1 MVSVLKSF
9 LKKTTLVTA
18 STAMAV
24 TGVLAGAGSAQA
36 AGPMGA
42 HNIRGID
49 PGNTDWL
56 IELFCSQGRAEDVHF
71 GAYNVKTGEFRKEWD
86 YIGKISSVRAPRG
99 DWEVFTGRCHYP
111 QASTWIYTGKE
122 ERISQF
128 IANRGSTDDKETFVR
143 GYSSKTSA
151 SKSIGGSVDFG
162 LAKSIFTGKLG
173 GNFSYQWGWEE
184 TRSFE
189 RRSEKSIPPCTQIAV
204 TWKPYKRVVR
214 VNPVIDIWSYAW
226 KNSGGS
232 VTQVGTW
239 RGRDSSYKRIYSYG
253 YYIDGHSDQLIKT
266 WNGTK
271 EPDGVESKIEQKLK
285 PSTCAR

>member
-1 MVSVLKSF
+1 MRIT
-9 LKKTTLVTA
+9 LKKAGVAASAGVMALTGLL
-18 STAMAV
+18 STA
-24 TGVLAGAGSAQA
+24 GPAQA

-49 PGNTDWL
+49 PGNPDWL
-56 IELFCSQGRAEDVHF
+56 IHLFCDQGRADDIHF
-71 GAYNVKTGEFRKEWD
+71 GAYNVKTGEFRKEKD
-86 YIGKISSVRAPRG
+86 YIGKISRNRAPRG
-99 DWEVFTGRCHYP
+99 DWEVFAGRCYYP
-111 QASTWIYTGKE
+111 QASTWTYTGKE
-122 ERISQF
+122 ERISQW
-128 IANRGSTDDKETFVR
+128 IANRGRTDDKETFVR

-151 SKSIGGSVDFG
+151 TKSIGGSLDFG

-214 VNPVIDIWSYAW
+214 VNPVIEIGSYAW
-226 KNSGGS
+226 ERNGRI
-232 VTQVGTW
+232 TQVGTW
-239 RGRDSSYKRIYSYG
+239 RGRDASYKRIYSYG
-253 YYIDGHSDQLIKT
+253 YYIDGVSDQLIKT

-271 EPDGVESKIEQKLK
+271 EPDGVESKIEQRLN
-285 PSTCAR
+285 PSQCSR